1 VDDQRV
7 PLHVANHALRAV
19 PVPAGE
25 HTVELRYES
34 TSLRLGIAI
43 TLLFYALAA
52 GLALVYLA
60 SVRRRSPAAFF
71 VQRGD
76 RGVGMLAER
85 KTS

>member
-19 PVPAGE
+19 PVPDGE

-43 TLLFYALAA
+43 TLLSYCLAVA
-52 GLALVYLA
+52 GCLIAVYRRA
-60 SVRRRSPAAFF
+60 VSSRRSPS
-71 VQRGD
+71 R
-76 RGVGMLAER
+76 
-85 KTS
+85 